1 MSKFKFVKLNVRS
14 VQNYPS
20 GQRECKWF
28 EWFCLDETWCHPY
41 NRGTPRAKEFQDW
54 CKKHWQAGHKDCYSP
69 ICPEIKI
76 GGQRLNDGWGSDVV
90 GRIAC
95 FFEEARYGVEGEIAD
110 AVETAMSTGEVQSVL
125 KKSEDGLTELEVTVE
140 PFESVELDADSVR
153 DFGPYAEDALE
164 GLVAD
169 PKSWLAAR

>member
-1 MSKFKFVKLNVRS
+1 MSKFKFVKLNVRAVYDCS
-14 VQNYPS
+14 S
-20 GQRECKWF
+20 GPRECKWF

-41 NRGTPRAKEFQDW
+41 NRGTPRAKEFQAW
-54 CKKHWQAGHKDCYSP
+54 CKKHWQAGHEDSYSP
-69 ICPEIKI
+69 VCPEIKI
-76 GGQRLNDGWGSDVV
+76 GGERLNDGWGSDVV

-95 FFEEARYGVEGEIAD
+95 YLDESGTVKDKIAD
-110 AVETAMSTGEVQSVL
+110 AIEKAMATGEVQTVHE
-125 KKSEDGLTELEVTVE
+125 KATFGPAELEVMVE
-140 PFESVELDADSVR
+140 PFESVEPDADSVR